1 MPKGFHWIIAAQFIS
16 ALADHALLIVTI
28 AALTLQG
35 MPGWWAPLLKL
46 GFTLSYVVLAPVAG
60 PLADG
65 IVKGRLMG
73 WMNAIKG
80 LAALG
85 LLFGLHPVL
94 AFTLAGL
101 GAAGYAPAKY
111 GLVTEL
117 VPPRQLVRAN
127 GWIEVS
133 VVCAALLGTGLGG
146 LLVSAHWLGSAPA
159 LAWQEALTVPHGAA
173 AWLPAELASIA
184 SPLGLSLAVLV
195 CLYLVAGL
203 LNLWIPDSG
212 ARYPRAPIHPVAL
225 CRDFWRANL
234 RLWGDREGGRL
245 SLSVTTLFWGV
256 GAALQFIVLRWSQEG
271 LGLDLSQAAYLQ
283 AVVAIGVIAGAVVA
297 GRWVPLRQA
306 RRMVWTGIV
315 LGLLMVLMAQ
325 VQVLPVAVVLLVCAG
340 AMGGLMVV
348 PLNALLQ
355 HRGHVLLSAGR
366 SVAVQG
372 FNENASVLVLVG
384 LYTLVTAAQWPV
396 QRVMG
401 ILGGAIAVF
410 IAVLWWRDG
419 LATRGKPDS
428 LHDTSHATSHSTS
441 RED

>member
-28 AALTLQG
+28 AALTAQG

-65 IVKGRLMG
+65 IRKGRLMA

-85 LLFGLHPVL
+85 LLVGVNPVL

-117 VPPRQLVRAN
+117 VPPRQLVQAN

-146 LLVSAHWLGSAPA
+146 LLVSGYWLESAPA
-159 LAWQEALTVPHGAA
+159 LAWQQALGTPHAA
-173 AWLPAELASIA
+173 MPWLPTALAPMV
-184 SPLGLSLAVLV
+184 SPLGLSLVILLAM
-195 CLYLVAGL
+195 YLVAGV

-212 ARYPRAPIHPVAL
+212 ARYPKAPIHPVAL
-225 CRDFWRANL
+225 CRNFWRANL
-234 RLWGDREGGRL
+234 RLWRDPEGGRI

-256 GAALQFIVLRWSQEG
+256 GAALQFIVLRWSQEE
-271 LGLDLSQAAYLQ
+271 LGLDLSQGAYLQ
-283 AVVAIGVIAGAVVA
+283 AVVALGVIAGAMAA
-297 GRWVPLRQA
+297 GRWVPLEQA

-315 LGLLMVLMAQ
+315 LGALLMLMSQ
-325 VQVLPVAVVLLVCAG
+325 VTMLPVAVALLVAAG

-372 FNENASVLVLVG
+372 FNENASILVLVG
-384 LYTLVTAAQWPV
+384 LYTLVTAAEWPV
-396 QRVMG
+396 QWVMVV
-401 ILGGAIAVF
+401 LGSCVAVLIGA
-410 IAVLWWRDG
+410 LWWRDR
-419 LATRGKPDS
+419 ATFRAKS
-428 LHDTSHATSHSTS
+428 AASHA
-441 RED
+441 R